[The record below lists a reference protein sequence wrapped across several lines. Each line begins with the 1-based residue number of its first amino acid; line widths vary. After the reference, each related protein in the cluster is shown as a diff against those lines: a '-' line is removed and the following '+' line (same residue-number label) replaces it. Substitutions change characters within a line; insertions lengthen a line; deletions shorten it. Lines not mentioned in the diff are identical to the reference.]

1 MIIRSFWGNFVSI
14 FTIPSKNH
22 RKCYF
27 FTIAREMSKT
37 YSLTN
42 FCLWAK
48 LTVPKM
54 KFSIKDCSSKCDQET
69 ADLVTFTGEIPNG
82 KFHFL
87 CSDHSMKSNYW
98 IAPNWHSI
106 YLQTI
111 ASKVFLSVKLFFSC
125 RVLPASFRF
134 VPFKLKQDCTSND
147 INLWEKGILARIK
160 VYEMGIN
167 SYLFNLVFIFIF
179 KTYHLLT
186 KSWPVNM

>member
-1 MIIRSFWGNFVSI
+1 MHPLSTLWKHLKSLTFFDVFRRQKKRGSGTNGSKQLNNLQDRKFKIRFRCMIIRSFWGNFVSI

-48 LTVPKM
+48 LTLQKM

-87 CSDHSMKSNYW
+87 CSDHSMKS
-98 IAPNWHSI
+98 
-106 YLQTI
+106 
-111 ASKVFLSVKLFFSC
+111 
-125 RVLPASFRF
+125 R
-134 VPFKLKQDCTSND
+134 
-147 INLWEKGILARIK
+147 
-160 VYEMGIN
+160 
-167 SYLFNLVFIFIF
+167 
-179 KTYHLLT
+179 
-186 KSWPVNM
+186 

>member
-1 MIIRSFWGNFVSI
+1 MTRKLRIWSHLPEKSLMENFI
-14 FTIPSKNH
+14 FCAVT
-22 RKCYF
+22 
-27 FTIAREMSKT
+27 T
-37 YSLTN
+37 
-42 FCLWAK
+42 LW
-48 LTVPKM
+48 
-54 KFSIKDCSSKCDQET
+54 SR
-69 ADLVTFTGEIPNG
+69 GR
-82 KFHFL
+82 
-87 CSDHSMKSNYW
+87 NYW
-98 IAPNWHSI
+98 IAPKWHSI